1 MKAGVLVVALVLA
14 FAGLGHGAKHKFK
27 EGDKVTLWA
36 NKGACPWSRHGV
48 SRAPGL
54 GTASPAG
61 GAGCGLG
68 TFVCAA

>member
-36 NKGACPWSRHGV
+36 NKGACPWSRHGA
-48 SRAPGL
+48 SRAGRVQARL
-54 GTASPAG
+54 AG
-61 GAGCGLG
+61 QDVG
-68 TFVCAA
+68 